1 MTEHTNETIQALR
14 QNIRYFLKWTFIS
27 AISGVTIGLAG
38 TLFGLGIQKATAF
51 WKSHSWTLY
60 LLPLVGLLIV
70 WLYRF
75 AHEEKNRGT
84 DMVLDSIS
92 STEEVTPAT
101 APLIFI
107 STLLSHLATAS
118 VGREGAALQL
128 GGSLGNL
135 IGKAFRLDEKD
146 RKIAIMCG
154 MSAGFSAIFGT
165 PLAAAVFA
173 MEVISIGVMYYAAL
187 VPCVFSAFVGVS
199 VAKFLGLAPEHYEIG
214 LCRSWRLTCASDSA
228 HRNFVCLCRN
238 LPLCQPASV
247 WSCLPEGFSECP
259 ISACWRDPRSL
270 LS

>member
-1 MTEHTNETIQALR
+1 MIMTEHTNETIQALR

-128 GGSLGNL
+128 GGSLGD
-135 IGKAFRLDEKD
+135 GKA
-146 RKIAIMCG
+146 
-154 MSAGFSAIFGT
+154 
-165 PLAAAVFA
+165 
-173 MEVISIGVMYYAAL
+173 
-187 VPCVFSAFVGVS
+187 
-199 VAKFLGLAPEHYEIG
+199 
-214 LCRSWRLTCASDSA
+214 
-228 HRNFVCLCRN
+228 
-238 LPLCQPASV
+238 
-247 WSCLPEGFSECP
+247 
-259 ISACWRDPRSL
+259 
-270 LS
+270 